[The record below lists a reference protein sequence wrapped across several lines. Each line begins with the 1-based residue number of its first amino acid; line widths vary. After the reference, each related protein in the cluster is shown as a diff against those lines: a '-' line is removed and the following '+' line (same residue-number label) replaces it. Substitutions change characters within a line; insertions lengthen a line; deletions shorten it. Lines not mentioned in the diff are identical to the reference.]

1 MCSPCVT
8 YGRCQ
13 REWRYGCELASRSG
27 KGGRGGESYQ
37 VVVAAVGKCSRPE
50 QLKNFL
56 YLDFINRDKR
66 DYVLKKLVDTIS
78 KMEVLL
84 YM

>member
-1 MCSPCVT
+1 MSFG
-8 YGRCQ
+8 GRCQ
-13 REWRYGCELASRSG
+13 REWRHGCELASRGG
-27 KGGRGGESYQ
+27 KGGRGESCQ

-56 YLDFINRDKR
+56 YLDFINRDKS

-78 KMEVLL
+78 KIRDCTVHVVVS
-84 YM
+84 